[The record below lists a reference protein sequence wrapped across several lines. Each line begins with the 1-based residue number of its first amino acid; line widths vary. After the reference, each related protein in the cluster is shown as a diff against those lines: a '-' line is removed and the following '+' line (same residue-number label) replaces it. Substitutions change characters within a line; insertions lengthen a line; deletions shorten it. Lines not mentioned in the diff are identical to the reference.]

1 MVRGLAR
8 VMLETYGYTVLEA
21 PTGAEALRIC
31 REHIGSI
38 ELMVTDVV
46 MPEMSGREVADQ
58 LRQIRPTTKILY
70 MSGFTDDAVLLHGA
84 LSAEDTFLQKPFTS
98 SALASKVRGALDTST
113 GS

>member
-1 MVRGLAR
+1 
-8 VMLETYGYTVLEA
+8 
-21 PTGAEALRIC
+21 
-31 REHIGSI
+31 
-38 ELMVTDVV
+38 V